1 MWLFCFV
8 WFIWCFAPLGAD
20 GLLVIFRGFVL
31 VFSPVEYH
39 VFLWFLDGFGPW
51 STSLRTSWAD
61 VATAVGC
68 PQCCCWMLATV
79 LMFCC
84 SVVLEISSL
93 SRYLLVGT
101 WSERFGIYMGIFHV
115 FFWLHGA
122 DVTVWTQWAGASFGG
137 ARRSLTF
144 GATLSRD
151 LESFRYLLVGTCH

>member
-1 MWLFCFV
+1 MFSS
-8 WFIWCFAPLGAD
+8 
-20 GLLVIFRGFVL
+20 GFWTVL
-31 VFSPVEYH
+31 AHAVDRIAAG
-39 VFLWFLDGFGPW
+39 FLTTW

-61 VATAVGC
+61 VATTVGC

-151 LESFRYLLVGTCH
+151 LEFLSLSFGWNLSLRFGIYRRKF

>member
-1 MWLFCFV
+1 
-8 WFIWCFAPLGAD
+8 
-20 GLLVIFRGFVL
+20 
-31 VFSPVEYH
+31 
-39 VFLWFLDGFGPW
+39 
-51 STSLRTSWAD
+51 
-61 VATAVGC
+61 
-68 PQCCCWMLATV
+68 
-79 LMFCC
+79 MFCC

-151 LESFRYLLVGTCH
+151 LEFLSLSFGWNLSLRFGIYRRKF